1 MSAPNIVTL
10 TQANF
15 AQEVLQSKTPVL
27 VDFWA
32 SWCGPCRMLSPI
44 LDELAQE
51 FDGKVKIGKVNTD
64 EQPELASQY
73 RVQAMPTMLFF
84 KQGQVDS
91 QIVGFKNKRELQAK
105 FADVAA

>member
-15 AQEVLQSKTPVL
+15 AQEVLQSPTPVL

-64 EQPELASQY
+64 EQPDLASQY

-84 KQGQVDS
+84 KRGQVDS
-91 QIVGFKNKRELQAK
+91 QIVGFKNKKELQAK
-105 FADVAA
+105 FTAVVT

>member
-73 RVQAMPTMLFF
+73 RIQAMPTMLFF
-84 KQGQVDS
+84 KAGQVDS
-91 QIVGFKNKRELQAK
+91 QIVGFKNKRELQSK
-105 FADVAA
+105 FTDISA